1 MKKKIYLI
9 SIVFFLIDL
18 ISKIII
24 LSIENKLPI
33 KVIENFFYIEK
44 VTNSGAAF
52 SILSGYTF
60 IFILIAIIMLIYINK
75 TMLKEVKT
83 KLEILSFSMLIGG
96 IIGNLF
102 DRIIYGKVIDFLSFE
117 IFNYNFPVFNLADT
131 FICTSAF
138 LLIILTFHGGKN
150 EISSK

>member
-9 SIVFFLIDL
+9 SIIFFLIDL

-24 LSIENKLPI
+24 LSIENKFPV

-44 VTNSGAAF
+44 VTNKGAAF
-52 SILSGYTF
+52 SILNGYTF
-60 IFILIAIIMLIYINK
+60 LFIIIAIIMLIYIDK
-75 TMLKEVKT
+75 TMLKDIKT
-83 KLEILSFSMLIGG
+83 KLEIISFSMLIGG

-102 DRIIYGKVIDFLSFE
+102 DRIFYGKVIDFLSFQ

-131 FICTSAF
+131 FICISVF
-138 LLIILTFHGGKN
+138 LIIVLTIYGGKN

>member
-9 SIVFFLIDL
+9 SIIFFLIDL

-24 LSIENKLPI
+24 LSIENKFPV

-44 VTNSGAAF
+44 VTNKGAAF
-52 SILSGYTF
+52 SILNGYTF
-60 IFILIAIIMLIYINK
+60 LFIMIAIIMLIYIDK
-75 TMLKEVKT
+75 TMLKDIKT
-83 KLEILSFSMLIGG
+83 KLEIISFSMLIGG

-102 DRIIYGKVIDFLSFE
+102 DRIFYGKVIDFLSFQ

-131 FICTSAF
+131 FICIGVF
-138 LLIILTFHGGKN
+138 LIIVLTIYGGKN